1 MKIGELRLE
10 RFGHFADVTLPL
22 DPGADRPSGLTILYG
37 PNEAGKST
45 LLAALRAFLFGFPRG
60 AAWDFRWPADTL
72 AVGGTLAFSDGA
84 VAELRR
90 EKKRGLKGKLRGPRS
105 DAGAM
110 PPDGLDDVA
119 LTDELLRA
127 RLGRPSAEMF
137 STVFAF
143 SLEDLARGGEALRD
157 EGLRAAIAGAGLG
170 AARSPQAV
178 IKELRDKAEA
188 LFTVKGR
195 AGKLINA
202 TLADIKEREQERR
215 RAEARG
221 EDYQARVQA
230 RDAARVEAEI
240 ARAPAGRAAGAD
252 RRARGAGA
260 GAAPP

>member
-1 MKIGELRLE
+1 MKIDELKLE

-22 DPGADRPSGLTILYG
+22 AQSSGLTILYG
-37 PNEAGKST
+37 ANEAGKST

-60 AAWDFRWPADTL
+60 AAWDFRWPSDTL
-72 AVGGTLAFSDGA
+72 AVGGTLAFADGA
-84 VAELRR
+84 IAELRR
-90 EKKRGLKGKLRGPRS
+90 EKKRGLKGKVLGPRPK
-105 DAGAM
+105 AGAASGASF
-110 PPDGLDDVA
+110 DELA

-195 AGKLINA
+195 AGKLINS
-202 TLADIKEREQERR
+202 T
-215 RAEARG
+215 
-221 EDYQARVQA
+221 
-230 RDAARVEAEI
+230 
-240 ARAPAGRAAGAD
+240 
-252 RRARGAGA
+252 
-260 GAAPP
+260 